1 MRFGSHISIRDGY
14 LGAAYHAV
22 KIGAKSFQYFPKNP
36 RSLSVKEFDCHDA
49 KECAKFCNDHDLLTI
64 AHTPYPTN
72 LVADEDQIKLVID
85 SLLNDLEIANECGS
99 IGVVVHFGVLKNTTN
114 PLEGYQRMIGTLNEV
129 LARWDGEALILL
141 ENNAGKSGPTGTM
154 IEELVQVRQLTEYPD
169 KIGFCLDTCHLFASG
184 VWDGDN
190 WHEVEEKGIELGLFE
205 HLKAVHLNNSAYPT
219 RSMKD
224 RHANIPS
231 GEIKVE
237 QIIEFLLSPVFRD
250 IPFVLETP
258 HERKFSHEDEIK
270 FLNEMMGQ
278 FANGHKP

>member
-14 LGAAYHAV
+14 LGAARHAI
-22 KIGAKSFQYFPKNP
+22 KIGAKAFQYFPKNP
-36 RSLSVKEFDCHDA
+36 RSLSVKEFDRHDA
-49 KECAKFCNDHDLLTI
+49 NECAKFCKDHDLLSI

-72 LVADEDQIKLVID
+72 LVADEGHIELVID

-99 IGVVVHFGVLKNTTN
+99 IGVVVHFGVLKNAAN
-114 PLEGYQRMIGTLNEV
+114 PLEGYQRMIGTLNDV
-129 LARWDGEALILL
+129 LSRWDGEALILL
-141 ENNAGKSGPTGTM
+141 ENNAGKNGPTGTM
-154 IEELVQVRQLTEYPD
+154 LEELGQVRQLTDYPD

-190 WHEVEEKGIELGLFE
+190 WSEVGAKGIELGYFE

-224 RHANIPS
+224 RHANIPY

-237 QIIEFLLSPVFRD
+237 QIKEFLSSAVFGD
-250 IPFVLETP
+250 TPFVLETP
-258 HERKFSHEDEIK
+258 HESNFSHEDEIK
-270 FLNEMMGQ
+270 FLNKMMG
-278 FANGHKP
+278 

>member
-14 LGAAYHAV
+14 LGAARHAT
-22 KIGAKSFQYFPKNP
+22 KIGAKAFQYFPKNP
-36 RSLSVKEFDCHDA
+36 RSLSVKEFNRHDA
-49 KECAKFCNDHDLLTI
+49 NECAKYCQEHDLLTI

-72 LVADEDQIKLVID
+72 LVAEHGQIELVKD

-99 IGVVVHFGVLKNTTN
+99 IGVVVHFGVLKNAAN
-114 PLEGYQRMIGTLNEV
+114 PLEGYQRLIGTLNEV
-129 LARWDGEALILL
+129 LSKWNGEAFVLL

-154 IEELVQVRQLTEYPD
+154 LEELVQIRQLSEYQD

-190 WHEVEEKGIELGLFE
+190 WREVEKKGLELGFFE

-224 RHANIPS
+224 RHANIPY

-237 QIIEFLLSPVFRD
+237 QIKEFLTSSVFSD

-258 HERKFSHEDEIK
+258 HENKFSHEDEIT
-270 FLNEMMGQ
+270 FLNGLMG
-278 FANGHKP
+278 

>member
-14 LGAAYHAV
+14 LGAARHAT
-22 KIGAKSFQYFPKNP
+22 KIRAKAFQYFPKNP
-36 RSLSVKEFDCHDA
+36 RSLSVKEFDRHDA
-49 KECAKFCNDHDLLTI
+49 NECAKYCKEHDLLTI

-72 LVADEDQIKLVID
+72 LVADEDQIGLVRD

-99 IGVVVHFGVLKNTTN
+99 IGVVVHFGVLKNAAN
-114 PLEGYQRMIGTLNEV
+114 PLEGYERMIGTLNDV
-129 LARWDGEALILL
+129 LTRWDGEALLLL

-184 VWDGDN
+184 VWNGVN
-190 WHEVEEKGIELGLFE
+190 WSEVEAKGVELCYFE
-205 HLKAVHLNNSAYPT
+205 HLRSVHLNNSEYPT

-224 RHANIPS
+224 RHANIPY

-237 QIIEFLLSPVFRD
+237 QIKEFLLSPVFGD

-258 HERKFSHEDEIK
+258 HESHFSHEDEIK
-270 FLNEMMGQ
+270 YL
-278 FANGHKP
+278 

>member
-1 MRFGSHISIRDGY
+1 MRFGSHISIREGY
-14 LGAAYHAV
+14 LGAAQHAQ
-22 KIGAKSFQYFPKNP
+22 KIGARAFQYFPKNP
-36 RSLSVKEFDCHDA
+36 RSLSVKEYNIHDA
-49 KECAKFCNDHDLLTI
+49 QECAMFCKEHHIQTI

-72 LVADEDQIKLVID
+72 LVADEGQIELVKV

-99 IGVVVHFGVLKNTTN
+99 IGVVVHFGVLKNATD
-114 PLEGYQRMIGTLNEV
+114 PLEGYQRMIGTFNDV
-129 LARWDGEALILL
+129 LSKWDGEALLLL

-154 IEELVQVRQLTEYPD
+154 LEELVQVRQLTEFPD
-169 KIGFCLDTCHLFASG
+169 KIGFCLDTCHVFASG

-190 WHEVEEKGIELGLFE
+190 WAEVEAKGIELGYFE

-224 RHANIPS
+224 RHANIPY

-237 QIIEFLLSPVFRD
+237 QTKELLSSSVFGD

-258 HERKFSHEDEIK
+258 HENHFSHEDEIK
-270 FLNEMMGQ
+270 FLNEMMGIYS
-278 FANGHKP
+278 